1 MIANFLEYFY
11 TDKFDEKIILKKS
24 DKNYSVKKVKDL
36 VSERIQNK
44 LILNSTSKD
53 FDNFAFVI
61 NFLAEIFTNKN
72 IFIDE
77 IKSEKIIDSHNF
89 KGFIEL
95 NPKEII
101 INFQT
106 SGTTGEKK
114 IVQKSLENLFS
125 ESEALKNQ
133 FPTLLKNKEFISTTT
148 MNHLFGFT
156 FHLMLPLNSENV
168 INTTT
173 VAVPENINVEN
184 SCLISTPSFIVKMA
198 KYQNY
203 PVKNPQV
210 LITAGAELKEN
221 VFKFAKEIASNVIE
235 IYGSTETGVVA
246 YRNSFDERFHIFK
259 GVELDCGENF
269 AMVKTNFSLTSF
281 VKVMDKIE
289 KFHNDDILVKGRTD
303 RIYKIQ
309 EKRISAVEIEKI
321 LSSCK
326 FLKDAYVIKI
336 DEKLACLAVLNQAG
350 LDYLYKNNI
359 VKLIKKLKSIVKTKY
374 EIVPQKWKFID
385 DIPHTVNGKID
396 KKETDYLFN
405 LNLSFPVVVDKIF
418 EDGKFTVSLYFYSN
432 CNFFKGHF
440 NGFHIVPG
448 VVQLFYAQYFARRFF
463 GVDCVSGQY
472 RKIKFTNIIQP
483 DKVLKLELE
492 QVKNG
497 ISYKYVDENCGY
509 SSGILPVKT
518 LSEVTKA

>member
-11 TDKFDEKIILKKS
+11 TDEFDEKFILKKN
-24 DKNYSVKKVKDL
+24 DENYSVKMVKDL

-77 IKSEKIIDSHNF
+77 INSEKIIDSHNF
-89 KGFIEL
+89 KGFTEL
-95 NPKEII
+95 NPKEVI

-114 IVQKSLENLFS
+114 IVQKSLENLFF

-184 SCLISTPSFIVKMA
+184 SCLISTPSFIAKMA
-198 KYQNY
+198 KYRNY

-221 VFKFAKEIASNVIE
+221 VFKFAKEISSNVIE

-246 YRNSFDERFHIFK
+246 YRNSFDERFHVFK
-259 GVELDCGENF
+259 GVELDCYENF
-269 AMVKTNFSLTSF
+269 AMVKTNFSLVSPI
-281 VKVMDKIE
+281 KIMDKIE

-303 RIYKIQ
+303 RVYKIQ
-309 EKRISAVEIEKI
+309 EKRISAVEIEKV
-321 LSSCK
+321 LNSCE
-326 FLKDAYVIKI
+326 FLRDAYVIKI
-336 DEKLACLAVLNQAG
+336 DEKLACLAVLNQVG
-350 LDYLYKNNI
+350 LDYLYENGI
-359 VKLIKKLKSIVKTKY
+359 VKLIKQLKSVVKTKY

-509 SSGILPVKT
+509 SSGILPVKA
-518 LSEVTKA
+518 LNEETKA

>member
-11 TDKFDEKIILKKS
+11 TDKFDEKIILKKNS
-24 DKNYSVKKVKDL
+24 KNYSVKMVKDL
-36 VSERIQNK
+36 VFERIQNN
-44 LILNSTSKD
+44 LTLNSTSKD
-53 FDNFAFVI
+53 FDNFSFVI
-61 NFLAEIFTNKN
+61 NFFAEIFTNKN

-77 IKSEKIIDSHNF
+77 INSKKMIDNGKF
-89 KGFIEL
+89 NGFTEL
-95 NPKEII
+95 NPKDII

-114 IVQKSLENLFS
+114 IAQKSLENLFS

-133 FPTLLKNKEFISTTT
+133 FPTLLKDKEFISTTT

-156 FHLMLPLNSENV
+156 FHLILPLNSENV
-168 INTTT
+168 INTDI

-184 SCLISTPSFIVKMA
+184 SCLISTPSFIAKMA

-221 VFKFAKEIASNVIE
+221 IFKFAKEISSDVIE
-235 IYGSTETGVVA
+235 IYGSTETGVIA

-259 GVELDCGENF
+259 EVELDCSENF
-269 AMVKTNFSLTSF
+269 VMVKTNFSLISP
-281 VKVMDKIE
+281 VKIMDKIE
-289 KFHNDDILVKGRTD
+289 KFYNDDILVKGRTD
-303 RIYKIQ
+303 RVYKIQ
-309 EKRISAVEIEKI
+309 EKRISALEIEKV
-321 LSSCK
+321 LNSCE
-326 FLKDAYVIKI
+326 FLKDSYIVKT
-336 DEKLACLAVLNQAG
+336 DEKLACLAVLTQAG
-350 LDYLYKNNI
+350 LDYLAENNI
-359 VKLIKKLKSIVKTKY
+359 VELIKKLKSIVKTKY

-385 DIPHTVNGKID
+385 EIPHTVNGKID
-396 KKETDYLFN
+396 KKEINYLFD
-405 LNLSFPVVVDKIF
+405 LNLSFPVVVDKNF

-492 QVKNG
+492 QIKNG
-497 ISYKYVDENCGY
+497 ISYKYIDENCGY
-509 SSGILPVKT
+509 SSGILPIKT
-518 LSEVTKA
+518 LNEGIKA

>member
-11 TDKFDEKIILKKS
+11 TNQFDEKIILKKNG
-24 DKNYSVKKVKDL
+24 KNYSVKMVKDL
-36 VSERIQNK
+36 VLERIQNK
-44 LILNSTSKD
+44 LNLNSTTKD
-53 FDNFAFVI
+53 FDNFVFVI

-77 IKSEKIIDSHNF
+77 INSKKNLDSSKFN
-89 KGFIEL
+89 GFIKL
-95 NPKEII
+95 NPKDVI
-101 INFQT
+101 INFHT

-114 IVQKSLENLFS
+114 AVQKSLENLFS
-125 ESEALKNQ
+125 ESETLKNQ
-133 FPTLLKNKEFISTTT
+133 FPIILKNKEFISTTT

-156 FHLMLPLNSENV
+156 FHLMLPLNNENV
-168 INTTT
+168 INTDT

-184 SCLISTPSFIVKMA
+184 SCLISTPSFIAKMT

-259 GVELDCGENF
+259 GVELNCSEDF
-269 AMVKTNFSLTSF
+269 AMVKTNFSLTSP
-281 VKVMDKIE
+281 VKIMDKIE

-303 RIYKIQ
+303 RVYKIQ

-321 LSSCK
+321 LNSCE
-326 FLKDAYVIKI
+326 FLKDSYVVKI
-336 DEKLACLAVLNQAG
+336 DEKLACLAVLTQVG
-350 LDYLYKNNI
+350 LDYLYENGI
-359 VKLIKKLKSIVKTKY
+359 VKLIKQLKSIVKTKY

-385 DIPHTVNGKID
+385 EVPHTINGKID
-396 KKETDYLFN
+396 KKEIEYLFN
-405 LNLSFPVVVDKIF
+405 LNLSFPVVIDKNF
-418 EDGKFTVSLYFYSN
+418 EDGKWTVSLYFYNN

-448 VVQLFYAQYFARRFF
+448 VVQLFYAQYYARRFF

-497 ISYKYVDENCGY
+497 ISYKYLDENCGY
-509 SSGILPVKT
+509 SSGILPIKT
-518 LSEVTKA
+518 LNEGIKA